1 MVPTLRNLFNDAFT
15 EAKHANYL
23 QILNSSFEGAID
35 FRVAETPVFL
45 DDHFNQQML
54 DTCRY
59 IIDVINDPDFI
70 QKTNA
75 AVPANK
81 NVPAQTAHP
90 HFIAFDFGI
99 CTNKQNEIT
108 PQLIEM
114 QGFPSLY
121 GYQVLQDDAIRAEYS
136 IPASYSAYYSGLT
149 KNTYLQKLQSVI
161 VGNHDPKHVVLLEI
175 KPHTQKTRIDFY
187 CTAAYTGISVVCITD
202 IIKEGNNLF
211 YINDKGEKIAIK
223 RIYNRIIFDE
233 LDQMPQ
239 NIKDAGSILFE
250 NLDVEWAGHPNWF
263 YRISKYTI
271 PLLQHPCIPASYYVH
286 QLETVPED
294 LENYVL
300 KPLFSFAG
308 SGVIIDVTKN
318 DIANLPDPQ
327 NWMLQQKVNYAPII
341 KIPTSP
347 AKAEIRLLYLW
358 ENGAAKPFPAIN
370 IARLSK
376 GKMIGVRYNQ
386 NETWVGGSIAYA
398 TNRGNMDNFN
408 GADSSNT
415 SHK

>member
-1 MVPTLRNLFNDAFT
+1 MVPEQRNAFNQNFT
-15 EAKHANYL
+15 EQKYEQL
-23 QILNSSFEGAID
+23 LTELNKGFESAID
-35 FRVAETPVFL
+35 FRVAETPVFI
-45 DDHFNQQML
+45 DADCNAQML
-54 DTCRY
+54 DTCNY
-59 IIDVINDPDFI
+59 IIDNITHPNFNAQTNGAIPPD
-70 QKTNA
+70 
-75 AVPANK
+75 K
-81 NVPAQTAHP
+81 NVPNQTAHP
-90 HFIAFDFGI
+90 HFLAFDFGVCI
-99 CTNKQNEIT
+99 NEQNKIV

-114 QGFPSLY
+114 QGFASLF
-121 GYQVLQDDAIRAEYS
+121 GYQAHLDDAIRSTYE
-136 IPASYSAYYSGLT
+136 IPAPYTAYYSGLN

-161 VGNHDPKHVVLLEI
+161 VGDHDPKHVVLLEI

-187 CTAAYTGISVVCITD
+187 CTAAYTGIAIVCITE
-202 IIKEGNNLF
+202 IIKEGNTLF
-211 YINDKGEKIAIK
+211 YKNSTGEKIEIK

-233 LDQMPQ
+233 LDQMPAD
-239 NIKDAGSILFE
+239 IKEAGRILFE

-263 YRISKYTI
+263 YRISKYTM
-271 PLLQHPCIPASYYVH
+271 PLLQHPCIPASYYVQ
-286 QLETVPED
+286 QLQTVPQD

-308 SGVIIDVTKN
+308 SGVIIDVTKK
-318 DIANLPDPQ
+318 DIENLTDPQ

-341 KIPTSP
+341 QTPTTP
-347 AKAEIRLLYLW
+347 AKVEIRILYLW
-358 ENGAAKPFPAIN
+358 ENGAARPFPAIN

-398 TNRGNMDNFN
+398 PSSTRLTN

>member
-1 MVPTLRNLFNDAFT
+1 MVPEQRNIFNQNFT
-15 EAKHANYL
+15 EHTYEQL
-23 QILNSSFEGAID
+23 LSELNKGFEGAID

-45 DDHFNQQML
+45 DADFNAQML
-54 DTCRY
+54 DTCDY
-59 IIDVINDPDFI
+59 IIDNITHPNFI
-70 QKTNA
+70 TQTNA
-75 AVPANK
+75 AIPVGK
-81 NVPAQTAHP
+81 NVPNQTAHP
-90 HFIAFDFGI
+90 HFLAFDFGI
-99 CTNKQNEIT
+99 CINEQNKIV

-114 QGFPSLY
+114 QGFASLF
-121 GYQVLQDDAIRAEYS
+121 GYQAHLDNAMRSTYDIRAPYT
-136 IPASYSAYYSGLT
+136 AYYSGLN

-187 CTAAYTGISVVCITD
+187 CTAGYTGIAIVCITE
-202 IIKEGNNLF
+202 IIKEGNRLF
-211 YINDKGEKIAIK
+211 YKNNAGEKVEIK

-233 LDQMPQ
+233 LDQMPAD
-239 NIKDAGSILFE
+239 IKDAGRILFE

-263 YRISKYTI
+263 YRISKYTM

-286 QLETVPED
+286 QLQSVPQD

-308 SGVIIDVTKN
+308 SGVIIDVTKK
-318 DIANLPDPQ
+318 DIEDLPDPQ

-341 KIPTSP
+341 KTPTTP
-347 AKAEIRLLYLW
+347 AKVEIRILYLW
-358 ENGAAKPFPAIN
+358 ENGAARPFPAIN

-386 NETWVGGSIAYA
+386 NETWVGGSIAY
-398 TNRGNMDNFN
+398 
-408 GADSSNT
+408 S
-415 SHK
+415 

>member
-1 MVPTLRNLFNDAFT
+1 
-15 EAKHANYL
+15 
-23 QILNSSFEGAID
+23 
-35 FRVAETPVFL
+35 
-45 DDHFNQQML
+45 
-54 DTCRY
+54 
-59 IIDVINDPDFI
+59 
-70 QKTNA
+70 
-75 AVPANK
+75 
-81 NVPAQTAHP
+81 
-90 HFIAFDFGI
+90 
-99 CTNKQNEIT
+99 
-108 PQLIEM
+108 M

-187 CTAAYTGISVVCITD
+187 CTAAYTGIAVVCITD

-211 YINDKGEKIAIK
+211 YTNDKGEKIAIK

-239 NIKDAGSILFE
+239 NIKEAGSILFE

-286 QLETVPED
+286 QLETVPDD

-341 KIPTSP
+341 KTPTTP

-358 ENGAAKPFPAIN
+358 ENGAARPFPAIN

-398 TNRGNMDNFN
+398 TNSRNMDNFN

>member
-1 MVPTLRNLFNDAFT
+1 MVPALRDLFNDAFT

-23 QILNSSFEGAID
+23 HTLNSKFEGAID

-45 DDHFNQQML
+45 DNHFNQQML
-54 DTCRY
+54 DTCNY
-59 IIDVINDPDFI
+59 IIDVINGPDFI
-70 QKTNA
+70 QNTNA
-75 AVPANK
+75 SVPANK
-81 NVPAQTAHP
+81 NVPVQTAHP
-90 HFIAFDFGI
+90 HFLAFDFGI
-99 CTNKQNEIT
+99 CTNEQNHIS

-121 GYQVLQDDAIRAEYS
+121 SYQVLQDDALRSEYS
-136 IPASYSAYYSGLT
+136 IPVPYSAYYSGLT
-149 KNTYLQKLQSVI
+149 KSTYLQKLQSVI

-187 CTAAYTGISVVCITD
+187 CTADYTGIAIVCITD
-202 IIKEGNNLF
+202 VIKEGNNLF
-211 YINDKGEKIAIK
+211 YTNDKGGKIQIK

-239 NIKDAGSILFE
+239 NIKEAGSVLFE
-250 NLDVEWAGHPNWF
+250 NINVEWAGHPNWF
-263 YRISKYTI
+263 YRISKYTM
-271 PLLQHPCIPASYYVH
+271 PLLQHPNIPISYYVN
-286 QLETVPED
+286 QLETVPDD

-318 DIANLPDPQ
+318 DIENLTDPQ
-327 NWMLQQKVNYAPII
+327 NWMLQKKVNYAPII
-341 KIPTSP
+341 KTPTTP
-347 AKAEIRLLYLW
+347 AKVEIRLLFLW
-358 ENGAAKPFPAIN
+358 ENGATRPYPAIN

-376 GKMIGVRYNQ
+376 GKMIGVRYNE

-398 TNRGNMDNFN
+398 ATG
-408 GADSSNT
+408 SST
-415 SHK
+415 I